1 MNVPS
6 ELMFCHCGATW
17 KLNAVTMICIQT
29 SKNTNKQTNRQTN
42 KQTREAHSEIF
53 FCHCGATWKLDAV
66 TMICTTS
73 SNGPASQLRLACLV
87 HSA

>member
-1 MNVPS
+1 MNVSP
-6 ELMFCHCGATW
+6 ELM
-17 KLNAVTMICIQT
+17 
-29 SKNTNKQTNRQTN
+29 
-42 KQTREAHSEIF
+42 